1 MSAHGEEE
9 DLRGVVVAHG
19 EMATGLVNA
28 VSRIT
33 GLEEG
38 VLHPVS
44 NEGRSPDQL
53 QEVILASLGEGRALV
68 FTDLGAGSC
77 TLAARLSCR
86 DRGRVAVVT
95 GVNLPMLLEFVFHRE
110 MSFDQL
116 LPRLEDKARAG
127 IRILA
132 RPTPNVDSTVPD

>member
-1 MSAHGEEE
+1 VTTTAGESA
-9 DLRGVVVAHG
+9 LRGVIVAHG

-53 QEVILASLGEGRALV
+53 QEAILSRLGDGAAVV
-68 FTDLGAGSC
+68 FTDLAAGSC

-86 DRGRVAVVT
+86 DRRRVAVVT

-110 MSFDQL
+110 MTFDEL

-127 IRILA
+127 IRVLA
-132 RPTPNVDSTVPD
+132 RPANHVDSTVPD

>member
-1 MSAHGEEE
+1 MIEETGRGE
-9 DLRGVVVAHG
+9 LRGVVVAHG
-19 EMATGLVNA
+19 EMARGLVNA

-33 GLEEG
+33 GIEAG
-38 VLHPVS
+38 ILHPVS
-44 NEGRSPDQL
+44 NQGRSPDQL
-53 QEVILASLGEGRALV
+53 QEKILEHLGTGSAVV

-86 DRGRVAVVT
+86 DRRRVALVT

-110 MSFDQL
+110 MSLDEL
-116 LPRLEDKARAG
+116 LPRLEGKARDG

-132 RPTPNVDSTVPD
+132 RPEPHVDSAVPD

>member
-1 MSAHGEEE
+1 MNEGMGAG
-9 DLRGVVVAHG
+9 LRGVVVAHG
-19 EMATGLVNA
+19 EMATGMVNA
-28 VSRIT
+28 VNRIT
-33 GLEEG
+33 GLEDG

-53 QEVILASLGEGRALV
+53 QEAILDRLGAGAAIV

-86 DRGRVAVVT
+86 DRRRVAVVT

-110 MSFDQL
+110 MGFDEL
-116 LPRLEDKARAG
+116 LPRLENKARAG
-127 IRILA
+127 VRILA
-132 RPTPNVDSTVPD
+132 RPEPHVDSTVPD